1 MISPKVFALAGVT
14 IVDSALLILQGANT
28 TPGELVVG
36 AGAGGTI
43 SVAVWWVYK
52 NTVDGH
58 TKTLDRQA
66 EQIAELFKTKLEKED
81 LEPLHDS
88 LQRVENSLESITSL
102 LMRGGPK

>member
-14 IVDSALLILQGANT
+14 IVDAALLILQGANT

-58 TKTLDRQA
+58 TKTLDKHETQLT
-66 EQIAELFKTKLEKED
+66 ELFKTKLEKDD
-81 LEPLHDS
+81 LEPLHNS

-102 LMRGGPK
+102 LMRGSPK